1 MIALYVY
8 VKGFLFQKCEKS
20 VNVMRVRRK
29 L

>member
-20 VNVMRVRRK
+20 VNAMRVRRK